1 MCKDKDL
8 NLTGLFGVLSVQ
20 YIEQSLCCLTD
31 YNKTG
36 KQTNKKNPHE
46 FWRCLQNEEF
56 FGDSSRFW
64 R

>member
-46 FWRCLQNEEF
+46 F
-56 FGDSSRFW
+56 
-64 R
+64 